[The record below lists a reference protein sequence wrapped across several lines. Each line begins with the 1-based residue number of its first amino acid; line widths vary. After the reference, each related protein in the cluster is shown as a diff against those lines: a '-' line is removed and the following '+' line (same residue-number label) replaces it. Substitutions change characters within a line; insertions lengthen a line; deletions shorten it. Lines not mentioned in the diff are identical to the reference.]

1 MASQN
6 SKLHS
11 GLEILISQAAQ
22 KNQGAQYSFVSV
34 YRYFFIRVSK
44 VLEVYIGKVHEGNT
58 ILLCLQTIYDQEVYL

>member
-34 YRYFFIRVSK
+34 
-44 VLEVYIGKVHEGNT
+44 
-58 ILLCLQTIYDQEVYL
+58 